1 MEMAAN
7 ERESRD
13 MRFIAEQHTQS
24 PLTEDEF
31 LLKPKYFFGEHLVFS
46 NSALF

>member
-1 MEMAAN
+1 MAAN

-13 MRFIAEQHTQS
+13 MRFIGEQTTQS

-31 LLKPKYFFGEHLVFS
+31 LLKSKYFFGEHLAFS
-46 NSALF
+46 SPALF